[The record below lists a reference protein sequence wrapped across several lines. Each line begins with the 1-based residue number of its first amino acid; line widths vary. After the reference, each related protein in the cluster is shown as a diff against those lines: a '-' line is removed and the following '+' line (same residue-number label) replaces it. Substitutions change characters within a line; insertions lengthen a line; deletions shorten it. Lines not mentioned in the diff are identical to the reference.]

1 MSFISILES
10 IFIGP
15 LKILFEMIFQIANSV
30 VGDPGISI
38 IFLSLT
44 MNILV
49 LPLYKRADA
58 MQEEARDIE
67 AKLHDGVA
75 HIKKSFSG
83 DEKMMILQTYYR
95 QNNYKPTQ
103 ALKGSVSLLLEIPF
117 FMAAYQFLSHLGA
130 LNGATLG
137 PITDLGKPD
146 GLLVIGGIAI
156 NVLPVIMTLI
166 NVISSAIYLKGFPLK
181 TKLQLYGMA
190 LFFLVFLYT
199 SPSGL
204 VFYWTL
210 NNLFSLVKTIFYKLK
225 NPKKVITI
233 ICALAGI
240 AVLVCGIFVLEINSL
255 KKEVLVLAVGLGL
268 EMPVFIMAAKKLF
281 KIKEKKA
288 EVTYQPNKK
297 MFLVCSIFLTL
308 LVGLLIPSAVIS
320 SSPEEFVDMTYFYNP
335 LWYIVSAL
343 CLSAGLFLVWMRVFY
358 WLATPKGKCIFDRVV
373 FALSFVMVINY
384 MFFGT
389 KMGVIL
395 TNLQYET
402 GLAMTRTEQLVNFG
416 VVILA
421 FALLYFVAKKWG
433 KHLVLVSLILTVAL
447 GAMSAVN
454 VVKIN
459 REINTIKTAGV
470 VEESNGVQLKF
481 SKTGQNVVVLSLDRA
496 LGQYIPYLVNEKPEL
511 KEMFDGFTYYKNVV
525 SYGGHTNFAAP
536 ALAGGY
542 EYTPV
547 EMNKRDTEKLADK
560 HNEALKVMPV
570 MFSEADFDVT
580 VCDPAYAGYR
590 TNPDL
595 SIFDEYPEI
604 ETHITKGMFRNG
616 KEEVVQLVENNRRNF
631 FCFSLMKTLPM
642 VIQSTVYDNG
652 TYLRAASANEAEM
665 YTHVMDGLSKA
676 SGYKKSFMNWYGVL
690 DNMDTITKFEDE
702 DKNNFT
708 FMFNDATHEVVLVQ
722 EPEYV
727 PAAEVDNTEYDKA
740 HSDRFTVDG
749 KTLKMTSSLQMAHYE
764 TNMTVLL
771 RIGEWLDFLKE
782 NGVYDNTRIIIVS
795 DHGYGIGHD
804 DNLNFSDENY
814 NHYNTEFYFP
824 LLLVKDFNSTGFT
837 VSDEFMTNADVP
849 TIATSGIINN
859 PTNPF
864 TGKAINSDEK
874 YAHEQCVIL
883 SDDHSIGKN
892 NGTQFFA
899 SEWASISENLH
910 NRDNWHFGGTTEVLT
925 EHKVD

>member
-1 MSFISILES
+1 MSVISVLES

-15 LKILFEMIFQIANSV
+15 LKVLFEMIFQFADSMVEN
-30 VGDPGISI
+30 PGLSI

-58 MQEEARDIE
+58 MQEEARDVE

-117 FMAAYQFLSHLGA
+117 FMAAYQFLSNLGA
-130 LNGATLG
+130 LNGASLG

-156 NVLPVIMTLI
+156 NVLPVLMTLI

-225 NPKKVITI
+225 NPKKIITVL
-233 ICALAGI
+233 CAIAGI
-240 AVLVCGIFVLEINSL
+240 AVLACGAFVLNINSL
-255 KKEVLVLAVGLGL
+255 RTEVFVLAVGLGL
-268 EMPVFIMAAKKLF
+268 ELPVFIMAAKKI
-281 KIKEKKA
+281 IKPKKKKA
-288 EVTYQPNKK
+288 EVVYEPNGK
-297 MFLVCSIFLTL
+297 MFLVCSVFLTV

-320 SSPEEFVDMTYFYNP
+320 SSPGEFVDMTYFYNP
-335 LWYIVSAL
+335 LWYIVSSL
-343 CLSAGLFLVWMRVFY
+343 CLSAGLFLVWLRVFY
-358 WLATPKGKCIFDRVV
+358 WLATPKGKCIFDRAV
-373 FALSFVMVINY
+373 FVLCFVMVVNY

-395 TNLQYET
+395 TSLQYET
-402 GLAMTRTEQLVNFG
+402 GLTMTRAEQLLNLG
-416 VVILA
+416 VVA
-421 FALLYFVAKKWG
+421 VVSVLLYFVARKWG
-433 KHLVLVSLILTVAL
+433 KKLVLVSLILTVAL

-454 VVKIN
+454 MVKIN
-459 REINTIKTAGV
+459 SEINSIKASGV
-470 VEESNGVQLKF
+470 VESDNDAQLKF
-481 SKTGQNVVVLSLDRA
+481 SKNGQNVVVLSLDRA

-511 KEMFDGFTYYKNVV
+511 KEMFDGFTYYSNVI

-536 ALAGGY
+536 AMAGGY

-547 EMNKRDTEKLADK
+547 ELNKRDTEKLADK
-560 HNEALKVMPV
+560 HNEALKVMPAV
-570 MFSEADFDVT
+570 FSDAGYDVT
-580 VCDPAYAGYR
+580 VCDPAYAGYHSI
-590 TNPDL
+590 PDL
-595 SIFDEYPEI
+595 SIYDDYPEI
-604 ETHITKGMFRNG
+604 ETYITKNMFRN
-616 KEEVVQLVENNRRNF
+616 KEDTIRLVENNHRNF
-631 FCFSLMKTLPM
+631 FCFSLMKTMPM
-642 VIQSTVYDNG
+642 ILQSTVYDNG
-652 TYLRAASANEAEM
+652 NYLRAATANEAEK

-676 SGYKKSFMNWYGVL
+676 SGYKESFMCWYNVL
-690 DNMDTITKFEDE
+690 DNMDTITKIEDE
-702 DKNNFT
+702 ANNNFT

-727 PAAEVDNTEYDKA
+727 PADTVDNTEYDNA
-740 HSDRFTVDG
+740 HKDRFTVDG
-749 KTLKMTSSLQMAHYE
+749 KTLSVTSELQMAHYE
-764 TNMTVLL
+764 TNMTALL

-804 DNLNFSDENY
+804 ANLNFSDENY

-824 LLLVKDFNSTGFT
+824 LLLVKDFDSTGFT

-849 TIATSGIINN
+849 TLATKGIIDN

-883 SDDHSIGKN
+883 SGDHSINKN
-892 NGTQFFA
+892 NGTQYIA

-910 NRDNWHFGGTTEVLT
+910 NRDNWKFGGKTEVLT
-925 EHKVD
+925 EHKVQ